1 MTIAKGFLFVLLT
14 VLIGEAKA
22 ELSDVIPKV
31 KPSVVG
37 IGIHTPTSRPQNIL
51 RGTGFVIADGLH
63 IVTNNH
69 VLPQYLEAEL
79 LQEMAVFIGI
89 GSNAVVRK
97 ATIVARDDY
106 HDLAILKITGEP
118 LPALTLASR
127 DYQREGSEVA
137 FTGFPIGTILGLYP
151 VTHRGIIAS
160 ITPLIIPVVSSQQIN
175 PKMLKKMRN
184 PYMVYQLDA
193 TAYPGNSGSA
203 MYHMGTGEVSGIINK
218 VLVQESKEAVISK
231 PSGITY
237 AIPIKHLHDL
247 MAKNNL

>member
-1 MTIAKGFLFVLLT
+1 MKIVQGFLLLILT
-14 VLIGEAKA
+14 TLIGEAKA
-22 ELSDVIPKV
+22 EFGDVIAKV

-37 IGIHTPTSRPQNIL
+37 VGLHTPTGRPKNTL
-51 RGTGFVIADGLH
+51 KGTGFVITDGLH

-69 VLPQYLEAEL
+69 VLPKYLEPEL
-79 LQEMAVFIGI
+79 LEQMAVFIGT
-89 GSNAVVRK
+89 GKNAVVRK

-106 HDLAILKITGEP
+106 HDLAILKISGEP
-118 LPALTLASR
+118 LPAFKLASS
-127 DYQREGSEVA
+127 DYQREGSYIA
-137 FTGFPIGTILGLYP
+137 FTGFPIGAILGLYP

-160 ITPLIIPVVSSQQIN
+160 ITPVIIPVVSSQQIS

-203 MYHMGTGEVSGIINK
+203 MYDMKTGEVLGIINK
-218 VLVQESKEAVISK
+218 VFVQESKEAVISK

-237 AIPIKHLHDL
+237 AIPVKHLHEL
-247 MAKNNL
+247 MAKVN